1 MRSRSNPFEQMER
14 FFDRMSRQFEEAT
27 EGWDMEPFEGLT
39 VGAGPM
45 AADVVEQDEEY
56 VVTVDLPGFER
67 EDVDLSVTD
76 DTLHVTARR
85 EEAEDEEDETYIRK
99 ERRHRTVDRRL
110 SLPAPIDRE
119 SVSATM
125 KNGVLTVTLPKAET
139 SEAHQIEI
147 S

>member
-1 MRSRSNPFEQMER
+1 MRSTSNPFEQMER

-39 VGAGPM
+39 VGAGSM

-67 EDVDLSVTD
+67 EDVDLAVTD
-76 DTLHVTARR
+76 DTLHVTAKR
-85 EEAEDEEDETYIRK
+85 EEDETEGDETYIRK
-99 ERRHRTVDRRL
+99 ERRHRTIDRRL
-110 SLPAPIDRE
+110 SLPSPIDRE

-139 SEAHQIEI
+139 SEAHRIEI